1 VTLPTADTGAYWAT
15 NRGQSVIA
23 AAWGIPLVRE
33 GRILRNAGGGSTPGV
48 LVDPAAPVPSVNAVP
63 GDPSLLVLHDVIDLE
78 GRLAAIQRG
87 LPQAR
92 AIHRYDALMCQF
104 GGDPAG
110 FVEAHL
116 SSRRRRRLRADSKKL
131 EVDGPIATRWLTP
144 SEATEGA
151 ARFQLL
157 LDDRVAQTHR
167 WDGAVSRQGAVASL
181 WSALGGKDLSIS
193 VMTVGDTPVSYR
205 SGFVVGSSFVEYMP
219 VVDRRFEQVSIGDL
233 HMSRL
238 LAQLAALGV
247 TRHLMGK
254 GISEH
259 KTTWATDG
267 YTMWGVVAVLADGSG
282 PRVAAWRERT
292 KQRAR
297 RQLTARGLEPPLRLG
312 LHYWHLLGSPAYR
325 DAIRR
330 AGRRAADRT

>member
-1 VTLPTADTGAYWAT
+1 
-15 NRGQSVIA
+15 
-23 AAWGIPLVRE
+23 
-33 GRILRNAGGGSTPGV
+33 
-48 LVDPAAPVPSVNAVP
+48 
-63 GDPSLLVLHDVIDLE
+63 
-78 GRLAAIQRG
+78 
-87 LPQAR
+87 
-92 AIHRYDALMCQF
+92 
-104 GGDPAG
+104 
-110 FVEAHL
+110 
-116 SSRRRRRLRADSKKL
+116 
-131 EVDGPIATRWLTP
+131 
-144 SEATEGA
+144 
-151 ARFQLL
+151 LL

-330 AGRRAADRT
+330 AGRRAADRI